1 MNYRTHFAHR
11 IDMWDD
17 DGQNIIEHLAGV
29 EDFEVATATYRAAR
43 QRWPNAVITLRQGA
57 RVIEDSRRTQLV

>member
-11 IDMWDD
+11 IDMCDD

-29 EDFEVATATYRAAR
+29 EDFELAMATYRAAC
-43 QRWPNAVITLRQGA
+43 QRWPNAATTLRQGA
-57 RVIEDSRRTQLV
+57 RVVEDTRRTRLA